1 MNEKHSQKGEMLM
14 QPISGIHHVTAI
26 ASDPQRNLDFYT
38 EVLGMRLVK
47 RTVNFDDP
55 GTYHLYFGDE
65 VGTPGSILTFFS
77 WPMGARGSPGV
88 GQVEATSFGIPENSL
103 SYWERRL
110 LAAGIPAE
118 RSGKRF
124 DEEVLTFVDP
134 DGLKLEL
141 VAHPQRAGAL
151 RAWKEASVSA
161 QHALRGFYSVTL
173 CEQGYEST
181 VEVLETMGFMKVGEQ
196 GNRFRFDVGEGGTG
210 AWVDILCASEASYG
224 RVAVGIVH
232 HVAWRVVD
240 DNSQQSWRKRLVNR
254 HLNVTPVI
262 DRCYFHSIYFREP
275 GGVLFE
281 LATDP
286 PGFAID
292 EPMEKLGEALKL
304 PSWLEPSRKR
314 IEQVLPP
321 IQLRRPIKEA

>member
-1 MNEKHSQKGEMLM
+1 ME

-38 EVLGMRLVK
+38 EVLGLRLVK

-65 VGTPGSILTFFS
+65 VGTPGSILTFFP
-77 WPMGARGSPGV
+77 WPMAARGSSGV
-88 GQVEATSFGIPENSL
+88 GQVEVTSFSIPENSL
-103 SYWERRL
+103 NYWERRL
-110 LAAGIPAE
+110 LSAGMPAE
-118 RSGKRF
+118 RGKRF
-124 DEEVLTFVDP
+124 DEEVLTFIDP

-141 VAHPQRAGAL
+141 VSHPQRAGAIQP
-151 RAWKEASVSA
+151 WKDASVPA
-161 QHALRGFYSVTL
+161 EHAIRGFYSVTL

-181 VEVLETMGFMKVGEQ
+181 VDVLETIGFRETGQQ
-196 GNRFRFDVGEGGTG
+196 GNRFRFDVGEGGPG
-210 AWVDILCASEASYG
+210 ARVDILCASEASYG
-224 RVAVGIVH
+224 NVAVGIVH

-240 DNSQQSWRKRLVNR
+240 DDSQKSWRKRLVNQ

-292 EPMEKLGEALKL
+292 EPSGKLGEALKL
-304 PSWLEPSRKR
+304 PSWLEPSRER

-321 IQLRRPIKEA
+321 IELHKPTKRAEA

>member
-1 MNEKHSQKGEMLM
+1 M

-181 VEVLETMGFMKVGEQ
+181 VEVLETMGFRKVGEQ

-262 DRCYFHSIYFREP
+262 DRCYFHSAYFREP

>member
-1 MNEKHSQKGEMLM
+1 MLM

-141 VAHPQRAGAL
+141 VAHPQRAGAM

-181 VEVLETMGFMKVGEQ
+181 VEVLETMGFRKVGEQ